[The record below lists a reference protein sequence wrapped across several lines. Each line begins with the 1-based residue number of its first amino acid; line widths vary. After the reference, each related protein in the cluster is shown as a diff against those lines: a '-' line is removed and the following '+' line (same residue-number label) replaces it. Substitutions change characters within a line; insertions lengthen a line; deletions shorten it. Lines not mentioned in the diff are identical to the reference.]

1 MQLRRQR
8 SETATTTTTTIT
20 TTITTNNTIT
30 TRTCREH
37 SLDSRLAGMYLCA
50 FKMASNSAKKG
61 TKQGGQPTRRST
73 APSRAPRSRSSRRP
87 RQGELPFRQWGGAR
101 KGAGRKPAGSS
112 PKMPRRTRPA
122 HGKSHPALV
131 TVKLRQHLPALRRKA
146 ERNALWTHFSRGKD
160 RFGFRLLHFAIL
172 NDHLHFVV
180 EAADRAA
187 LSRGLQGLL
196 IRLARGLNKLWGRK
210 GKVFADRYH
219 DRALKSPREVRNAL
233 VYVLGN
239 ALGNGKKHAAQGRM
253 IPRTTGP
260 DVFTSAPWFDGFVE
274 ELEVVGLERAPL
286 PVVGPRTWLAG
297 VGWRRLGRIGF
308 DEMPK
313 VG

>member
-1 MQLRRQR
+1 
-8 SETATTTTTTIT
+8 
-20 TTITTNNTIT
+20 
-30 TRTCREH
+30 
-37 SLDSRLAGMYLCA
+37 MYLCA
-50 FKMASNSAKKG
+50 IKMASNSAKTG

-73 APSRAPRSRSSRRP
+73 APSRAPRARSSRRP

-101 KGAGRKPAGSS
+101 KGAGRKPAGHA

-122 HGKSHPALV
+122 HAKSHPALV

-146 ERNALWTHFSRGKD
+146 ERSALWTHFARGKD

-180 EAADRAA
+180 EAADRTA
-187 LSRGLQGLL
+187 LRRGLQGLL
-196 IRLARGLNKLWGRK
+196 IRLARGLNKLWDRK

-219 DRALKSPREVRNAL
+219 DRALKNPREVRNAL

-239 ALGNGKKHAAQGRM
+239 GKKHAAQGRM
-253 IPRTTGP
+253 IAKFTGP

-274 ELEVVGLERAPL
+274 ELEVVGLERAPQ

>member
-1 MQLRRQR
+1 MASGKTGNTGKQAKPRSAPLRRKQKR
-8 SETATTTTTTIT
+8 PAQ
-20 TTITTNNTIT
+20 
-30 TRTCREH
+30 
-37 SLDSRLAGMYLCA
+37 GM
-50 FKMASNSAKKG
+50 
-61 TKQGGQPTRRST
+61 
-73 APSRAPRSRSSRRP
+73 
-87 RQGELPFRQWGGAR
+87 LPFRQHGGAR
-101 KGAGRKPAGSS
+101 KGAGRKPKG
-112 PKMPRRTRPA
+112 RTAMVARSTRAA
-122 HGKSHPALV
+122 HAAYHPALV
-131 TVKLRQHLPALRRKA
+131 TVKLRQHLPRLRSKKERGAL
-146 ERNALWTHFSRGKD
+146 LTHFARGKD

-180 EAADRAA
+180 EARDRTA

-239 ALGNGKKHAAQGRM
+239 GKKHAAQGRM
-253 IPRTTGP
+253 IEPFTGP
-260 DVFTSAPWFDGFVE
+260 DRYTSAPWFDGFVE
-274 ELEVVGLERAPL
+274 ALEVVGIENYPL
-286 PVVGPRTWLAG
+286 PVVRPRTWLAG
-297 VGWRRLGRIGF
+297 VGWRRLGKIGF